1 MNTTEILQQRQAQL
15 SEKALAKIKKQR
27 KIFYIFLVVYLTIFA
42 ICAGT
47 TLIYLSPASTLGEVF
62 DSIFAYDPENMIHY
76 VNRTIKIPRILGGLM
91 VGGFLAVGGA
101 VMQGITRNYLA
112 SPDVVGVS
120 SGANLGLTIAFAM
133 NLGTN
138 TYVTNIAF
146 SVIGAAISTII
157 IFTLSSRIKGSESG
171 VKLLLAGSALGTL
184 FGAFSTAITLWFY
197 DQQGAG
203 IFLWNNSGLLGI
215 RWVGIAVL
223 SMGLIGVIIAIFIS
237 GRLTVLGMG
246 DETAVSL
253 GQNVKATKTLGV
265 IAVVLIASSTVTVV
279 GNIGFVGLI
288 IPNIVKMGVGEDYR
302 KVIPLS
308 LVFGSMLLMISD
320 VISRLINMPA
330 ETPIGFVT
338 SIIGIP
344 VFLYLINS
352 RKAKGVF

>member
-1 MNTTEILQQRQAQL
+1 MNHNTETEGLTP
-15 SEKALAKIKKQR
+15 ETLAKMKKR
-27 KIFYIFLVVYLTIFA
+27 KIIFAIFCVVYFA
-42 ICAGT
+42 VFVICAGT
-47 TLIYLSPASTLGEVF
+47 TLTYLTPESTLQEVI
-62 DSIFAYDPENMIHY
+62 DSIFNYDPDNMIHY

-91 VGGFLAVGGA
+91 VGGFLSVGGA

-120 SGANLGLTIAFAM
+120 SGANLGLTIAYAM

-138 TYVTNIAF
+138 TYVTNVAF
-146 SVIGAAISTII
+146 SVVGAAVSTMI
-157 IFTLSSRIKGSESG
+157 IFTLSSRIKGRESG

-215 RWVGIAVL
+215 RWVGIGVL
-223 SMGLIGVIIAIFIS
+223 SMGLVGVIISLAIS
-237 GRLTVLGMG
+237 GRLTILGMG

-253 GQNVKATKTLGV
+253 GQNVKLTKTLGV
-265 IAVVLIASSTVTVV
+265 IAVVFIASSTVTVV

-308 LVFGSMLLMISD
+308 LVFGSMLLMIAD

-344 VFLYLINS
+344 IFLYLINS
-352 RKAKGVF
+352 KKAKGVF

>member
-1 MNTTEILQQRQAQL
+1 MSLNAQTEELTPEAI
-15 SEKALAKIKKQR
+15 AKLKKR
-27 KIFYIFLVVYLTIFA
+27 KKIFA
-42 ICAGT
+42 IFVIVYLIVFFICSGI
-47 TLIYLSPASTLGEVF
+47 TLTYLSPVSTFQQVI
-62 DSIFAYDPENMIHY
+62 DSIFHYNPDDMIHY
-76 VNRTIKIPRILGGLM
+76 VNRTIKIPRILGALM
-91 VGGFLAVGGA
+91 VGGFLAVGGS

-120 SGANLGLTIAFAM
+120 SGANLGLTIAYAM

-138 TYVTNIAF
+138 TYVTNLAF
-146 SVIGAAISTII
+146 SVVGAAISTLIV
-157 IFTLSSRIKGSESG
+157 FSLSSRIKGSESG
-171 VKLLLAGSALGTL
+171 VKLLLAGSAMGTL

-223 SMGLIGVIIAIFIS
+223 SMGLIGVVIALCIS
-237 GRLTVLGMG
+237 GRLTILGMG

-265 IAVVLIASSTVTVV
+265 ISVVFIAASTVTVV
-279 GNIGFVGLI
+279 GNIGFIGLI
-288 IPNIVKMGVGEDYR
+288 IPNIIKMGVGEDYR
-302 KVIPLS
+302 KVVPLS

-330 ETPIGFVT
+330 ETPVGFVT

-344 VFLYLINS
+344 IFLYLINS
-352 RKAKGVF
+352 KRAKGVF

>member
-1 MNTTEILQQRQAQL
+1 MTHNTEAENL
-15 SEKALAKIKKQR
+15 SPETVAKLKKR
-27 KIFYIFLVVYLTIFA
+27 KKIFCIF
-42 ICAGT
+42 
-47 TLIYLSPASTLGEVF
+47 TLIYSIAFVICSATTLTYLTPTSTFQEVL
-62 DSIFAYDPENMIHY
+62 DSIFAYDPDNMIHY
-76 VNRTIKIPRILGGLM
+76 VNRTIKFPRIIGGFL
-91 VGGFLAVGGA
+91 VGGYLAVGGA

-120 SGANLGLTIAFAM
+120 SGANLGLTIAYAM

-138 TYVTNIAF
+138 TYITNLTF
-146 SVIGAAISTII
+146 SLIGATISTLI
-157 IFTLSSRIKGSESG
+157 IFSLSSRIKGRESG

-215 RWVGIAVL
+215 RWVGIAVMSL
-223 SMGLIGVIIAIFIS
+223 GAIGVVISLSIS
-237 GRLTVLGMG
+237 GRLTILGMG

-253 GQNVKATKTLGV
+253 GQNVKLTKTLGV
-265 IAVVLIASSTVTVV
+265 IAVVFIAASTVTVV

-288 IPNIVKMGVGEDYR
+288 VPNIVKMGVGEDYR

-308 LVFGSMLLMISD
+308 LFFGSMLLMISD

-344 VFLYLINS
+344 IFLYLINS
-352 RKAKGVF
+352 KSAKGVF

>member
-1 MNTTEILQQRQAQL
+1 MNTGTPTVNPMTVPSGTED
-15 SEKALAKIKKQR
+15 KVHKK
-27 KIFYIFLVVYLTIFA
+27 KVIFSLFVVVYLITFFV
-42 ICAGT
+42 CAGI
-47 TLIYLSPASTLGEVF
+47 TLTYLSPVSTLQEVV

-120 SGANLGLTIAFAM
+120 SGANLGLTIAYTL

-138 TYVTNIAF
+138 TYVTNVLF
-146 SVIGAAISTII
+146 SVMGAMVSTLI
-157 IFTLSSRIKGSESG
+157 IFSLSSRIKGREAG

-223 SMGLIGVIIAIFIS
+223 SMGFIGVIIALSIS
-237 GRLTVLGMG
+237 GRLTILGMG

-265 IAVVLIASSTVTVV
+265 ISVVLIAASTVTVV

-288 IPNIVKMGVGEDYR
+288 IPNIIKMGVGEDYR

-308 LVFGSMLLMISD
+308 LVFGSMLIMISD

-344 VFLYLINS
+344 IFLYLINS
-352 RKAKGVF
+352 KDRKGVFS